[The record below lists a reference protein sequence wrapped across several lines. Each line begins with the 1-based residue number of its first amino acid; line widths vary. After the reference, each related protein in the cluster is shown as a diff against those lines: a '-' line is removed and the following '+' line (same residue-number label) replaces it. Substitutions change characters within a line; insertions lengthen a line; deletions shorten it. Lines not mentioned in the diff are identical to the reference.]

1 MHTPLC
7 FTCATREVAAPF
19 TFRDGSGFCSQE
31 CEASANEEAADH
43 FAELE
48 KEHYDALLARQYSED
63 AHLDAAFEDR
73 YDYGNDA
80 DITCW
85 EFDG

>member
-7 FTCATREVAAPF
+7 FTCVTREVAAPF

-43 FAELE
+43 FAKVEE
-48 KEHYDALLARQYSED
+48 EHYWEVSED